1 MKIVHCR
8 NCYNRPLP
16 VPLRKDTRMRQSPLY
31 TARRTKRAVR

>member
-16 VPLRKDTRMRQSPLY
+16 ALNMKDRRMRQTTFLP
-31 TARRTKRAVR
+31 ARRRARGIR